1 MAAEERDMDMSLKR
15 ASSPAR
21 SSVSSAQL
29 TLSSKRLVSRRR
41 ISLSVPSVTPL
52 KECFVVAYDL

>member
-1 MAAEERDMDMSLKR
+1 MTAEERNMDMSLKH
-15 ASSPAR
+15 ASRPERTSA
-21 SSVSSAQL
+21 SSAQL
-29 TLSSKRLVSRRR
+29 TPSSTRSVWHRL